1 MRSRRNKGV
10 KIQKYDRIF
19 DSSSRRRK
27 RKIKNAVV
35 SVLVIALLIFV
46 GYSIS
51 GPLVNLFKGEKTERP
66 SSSSSQ
72 VTSAPSVSSSISQD
86 EPEVVQVDLKIAYL
100 PIETAKNAENLSAY
114 LEKVKSLGYNAV
126 VLSLKDEDGTVY
138 YKTTNEMAAA
148 VGAVSSE
155 PIENLSEIVTKIKD
169 ASIIPVAEIN
179 AFKDRIATKNA
190 DAKIQYA
197 GQEGWSWLD
206 AQNGKPWLNP
216 YSDSAQGYVTSL
228 ACELA
233 DCGFENVMVSSV
245 MFPSVHRLVSTNF
258 GPLEATISHKDILS
272 RYTADLKT
280 ALNEKGAKLLLSYDA
295 AQAAREDNVIYG
307 GADTKA
313 FSADIYA
320 PEVGSDV
327 VSFSNESQAEGAPT
341 QKDKID
347 VFVEQARED
356 NRERKIIIE
365 VAIPSGENVPAVTK
379 EQIDS
384 VKNAITD
391 CGYYFL
397 DKSGNYIG

>member
-1 MRSRRNKGV
+1 MRSSRNKGV
-10 KIQKYDRIF
+10 KIPKYDRIF
-19 DSSSRRRK
+19 DSASRRRK

-66 SSSSSQ
+66 NSSSSQ
-72 VTSAPSVSSSISQD
+72 ATSAPSVSSSISKD
-86 EPEVVQVDLKIAYL
+86 EPEIEQVDLKIAQL

-114 LEKVKSLGYNAV
+114 FEKVKSLGYNAV
-126 VLSLKDEDGTVY
+126 VLSLKDEDGVIY
-138 YKTTNEMAAA
+138 YKTANQMAIS
-148 VGAVSSE
+148 VGAVSAE
-155 PIENLSEIVTKIKD
+155 PIENLSEIVAKIKG
-169 ASIIPVAEIN
+169 ASLIPVAEIN

-216 YSDSAQGYVTSL
+216 YSDVAQGYVTAL

-233 DCGFENVMVSSV
+233 DLGFENVMVKSV
-245 MFPSVHRLVSTNF
+245 MFPSVFKLVSTNF
-258 GPLEATISHKDILS
+258 GPLEATVSHKDILS
-272 RYTADLKT
+272 RFTADLKS
-280 ALNEKGAKLLLSYDA
+280 AINEKGAKLLLSYNA
-295 AQAAREDNVIYG
+295 ASAMQEDNVIYG
-307 GADTKA
+307 GANPKT
-313 FSADIYA
+313 FSADVYVV
-320 PEVGSDV
+320 EVGADV
-327 VSFSNESQAEGAPT
+327 VSFSSESQIEGEPT

-347 VFVEQARED
+347 VFVEQVLED

-379 EQIDS
+379 EQIAS

-391 CGYYFL
+391 CGYYIL
-397 DKSGNYIG
+397 DKSGNYEA

>member
-35 SVLVIALLIFV
+35 SVLVIGLLIFV

-66 SSSSSQ
+66 GSTSSQ
-72 VTSAPSVSSSISQD
+72 TTSAPSVSSEVSKV
-86 EPEVVQVDLKIAYL
+86 EPEIEQVDLKIAYL
-100 PIETAKNAENLSAY
+100 PQTTAKNVESLSAY

-126 VLSLKDEDGTVY
+126 VLSLKDEDGVIY
-138 YKTTNEMAAA
+138 YKTANQMAVS
-148 VGAVSSE
+148 VGAVS
-155 PIENLSEIVTKIKD
+155 PQAIENLSEIVTKIKD
-169 ASIIPVAEIN
+169 ASLIPVAEIN

-233 DCGFENVMVSSV
+233 DFGFENVMVSSV

-258 GPLEATISHKDILS
+258 GPLEDTLSHKDILIK
-272 RYTADLKT
+272 YTADLKT

-295 AQAAREDNVIYG
+295 VQAAREENVVYG
-307 GADTKA
+307 GANPKI

-320 PEVGSDV
+320 LKVGSDV
-327 VSFSNESQAEGAPT
+327 VSFSNESQAEGEPT

-347 VFVEQARED
+347 VFVEQTLED
-356 NRERKIIIE
+356 NREREIIIE
-365 VAIPSGENVPAVTK
+365 VAIPSGENAPAVTK

-391 CGYYFL
+391 CGYYIL
-397 DKSGNYIG
+397 DKSGNYVG

>member
-27 RKIKNAVV
+27 RKIKNAVLF
-35 SVLVIALLIFV
+35 VLVIALLVFV

-66 SSSSSQ
+66 GSSSSQ
-72 VTSAPSVSSSISQD
+72 ASSALSVSSEVSKD
-86 EPEVVQVDLKIAYL
+86 EPETVQVDLMAAYL
-100 PIETAKNAENLSAY
+100 PQTTAKNTENLSAY

-126 VLSLKDEDGTVY
+126 VLSLKDEDGTIY
-138 YKTTNEMAAA
+138 YKTTNEIAAA
-148 VGAVSSE
+148 VGAVSTE
-155 PIENLSEIVTKIKD
+155 PIENLSEIVAKIKD
-169 ASIIPVAEIN
+169 ASLIPVAEIN

-206 AQNGKPWLNP
+206 AENGKPWLNP
-216 YSDSAQGYVTSL
+216 YSTTAQGYVTSL

-233 DCGFENVMVSSV
+233 DFGFENVMVSSV

-258 GPLEATISHKDILS
+258 GPLEATVSHKDILS
-272 RYTADLKT
+272 QYTADLKS
-280 ALNEKGAKLLLSYDA
+280 ALNQKGAKLLLSYDA
-295 AQAAREDNVIYG
+295 AQATREDNVIYG
-307 GADTKA
+307 GADPKT
-313 FSADIYA
+313 FSADIYVA
-320 PEVGSDV
+320 SVGSDV
-327 VSFSNESQAEGAPT
+327 VSFSTESQAEGEPT

-347 VFVEQARED
+347 VFVEQLLQD
-356 NRERKIIIE
+356 NREREVIIK
-365 VAIPSGENVPAVTK
+365 VALLSGEDVPAVTK

-397 DKSGNYIG
+397 DKSGNYVG